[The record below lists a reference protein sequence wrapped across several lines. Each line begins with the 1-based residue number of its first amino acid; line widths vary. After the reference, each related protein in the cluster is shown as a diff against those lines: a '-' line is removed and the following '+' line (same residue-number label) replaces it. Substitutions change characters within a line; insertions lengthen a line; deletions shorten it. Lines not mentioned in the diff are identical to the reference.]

1 MNTLLIAGFGDI
13 AQRAL
18 PLLATRFPVI
28 ALVRPERIGQ
38 VLPRPGLAIEPG
50 DLDDPTSLLRFAGR
64 ASHVLHCVP
73 PPGTGASDPRT
84 ANLIAMLASSALPR
98 CLVYIGTSGVYG
110 DCAGAWVDEA
120 RAPNPQT
127 DRARRRVDAEARI
140 TAFGVSQGVRC
151 VILRAPGIYASDRL
165 PLERLRQHTPVLR
178 AEDDVYTNHIHADDL
193 AAIAV
198 TALTDCGAHGIYN
211 TCDDTAL
218 KMGDW
223 FDLLADR
230 AGLPRP
236 PRIARSQAPG
246 RIPAAS
252 LSFMSESRRLSNRRM
267 KEALGVR
274 LRHPTVFE
282 GLPPTIDAARSAR

>member
-18 PLLATRFPVI
+18 PLLAAHFSAI
-28 ALVRPERIGQ
+28 ALVRPERIGEI
-38 VLPRPGLAIEPG
+38 VPRAGLAIEPG
-50 DLDDPTSLLRFAGR
+50 DLDDRTSLRRFAGR
-64 ASHVLHCVP
+64 ASHVLHCAP
-73 PPGTGASDPRT
+73 PPGIGASDPRT
-84 ANLIAMLASSALPR
+84 ANLLAMLASSTLPQR
-98 CLVYIGTSGVYG
+98 LVYVSTSGVYG

-120 RAPNPQT
+120 RTLKPET
-127 DRARRRVDAEARI
+127 DRARRRVDAEAQI
-140 TAFGVSQGVRC
+140 TAFGRSQAVRC

-165 PLERLRQHTPVLR
+165 PLERLCQGTPVLR
-178 AEDDVYTNHIHADDL
+178 AEQDVYTNHIHADDL

-198 TALTDCGAHGIYN
+198 AALTHRGAHGIYN
-211 TCDDTAL
+211 ACDDTEL

-230 AGLPRP
+230 AGFPRP

-267 KEALGVR
+267 KDELGVQ
-274 LRHPTVFE
+274 LRYPTVLD
-282 GLPPTIDAARSAR
+282 GVPPTIDATKPAQ

>member
-13 AQRAL
+13 AQRAV
-18 PLLATRFPVI
+18 PLLATRFSII
-28 ALVRPERIGQ
+28 ALVRPERIGE
-38 VLPRPGLAIEPG
+38 VLPRPRLAIEPG
-50 DLDDPTSLLRFAGR
+50 DLDDPASLRRFAGR
-64 ASHVLHCVP
+64 ASHVLHCAP
-73 PPGTGASDPRT
+73 PPGTGTSDPRS
-84 ANLIAMLASSALPR
+84 ANLIAMLASSTVPQR
-98 CLVYIGTSGVYG
+98 LVYISTSGVYG

-120 RAPNPQT
+120 RPLNPET

-140 TAFGVSQGVRC
+140 TAFGVSHAVRC

-165 PLERLRQHTPVLR
+165 PLERLRHRTPVLR
-178 AEDDVYTNHIHADDL
+178 AEEDVYTNHIHAEDL

-198 TALTDCGAHGIYN
+198 AALTHCDAHGIYN
-211 TCDDTAL
+211 TCDDTEL

-246 RIPAAS
+246 RIPSAS

-267 KEALGVR
+267 KEALGVQ

-282 GLPPTIDAARSAR
+282 GLPPAIGASRPAR